1 MDDTTTPPQTS
12 ELKALL
18 DKYSPYLLELRKK
31 LLSTAIVFAVA
42 TLGGFAFYEQ
52 IIKFLIRIF
61 NLEGVNIVFTSP
73 FQFINLAISCGIATG
88 LVIAFPHLTYQILAF
103 LKPALKKKEY
113 KYLIKSIPFSVILFL
128 LGFSFGLFVM
138 KWQIELFLDKSV
150 SLGIGNMLDISKL
163 LSSVLLTSV
172 ILGIGFQFPIIIS
185 LLMHLGLVTPNQLKK
200 QRVWVYLGSFFF
212 TILLPADSLLS
223 DLLLALPL
231 VVLFELT
238 LLLKFPSK
246 KMD

>member
-1 MDDTTTPPQTS
+1 M
-12 ELKALL
+12 
-18 DKYSPYLLELRKK
+18 
-31 LLSTAIVFAVA
+31 
-42 TLGGFAFYEQ
+42 
-52 IIKFLIRIF
+52 
-61 NLEGVNIVFTSP
+61 
-73 FQFINLAISCGIATG
+73 
-88 LVIAFPHLTYQILAF
+88 
-103 LKPALKKKEY
+103 
-113 KYLIKSIPFSVILFL
+113 ILFL

-150 SLGIGNMLDISKL
+150 SLGIGTMLDISKL